1 MRLSMNTEWSTGK
14 EFGINHVLVW
24 LKSQKFSHRNSPVF
38 CARKAIRAPGDEA
51 GNSLSHT
58 CSPRGKF
65 SKSNM
70 AAIVRQCSR
79 ITLRSLT
86 AISLRSRPAHQAILS
101 PLLRK
106 NLKVEWKVDINPKYF
121 CSHTQTVIENS
132 NPVGASPGQTGQS
145 DIEVLTGE
153 SDDSELISSSS
164 NDLHRISQRLGSVR
178 HEETLI
184 QAFHVIKNAEGNF
197 DY

>member
-1 MRLSMNTEWSTGK
+1 
-14 EFGINHVLVW
+14 
-24 LKSQKFSHRNSPVF
+24 
-38 CARKAIRAPGDEA
+38 
-51 GNSLSHT
+51 
-58 CSPRGKF
+58 
-65 SKSNM
+65 M

-121 CSHTQTVIENS
+121 CSRTQTVIENS

-153 SDDSELISSSS
+153 GDDSELISSSS